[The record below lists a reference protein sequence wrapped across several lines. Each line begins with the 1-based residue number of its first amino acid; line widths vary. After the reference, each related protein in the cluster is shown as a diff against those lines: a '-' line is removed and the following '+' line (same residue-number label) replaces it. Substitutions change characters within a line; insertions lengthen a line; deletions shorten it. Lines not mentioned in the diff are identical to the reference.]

1 VQVGTALGR
10 TLFLTLDWIFQ
21 IIIWIVFVW
30 VILSWAMFF
39 ASQTSFRW
47 KHRSA
52 FNMLATLNELL
63 GRAAYPLLKPFR
75 RILPPHKTAGIDW
88 SPMLLLLSIYVIRTL
103 MAQLFLPIL
112 YR

>member
-1 VQVGTALGR
+1 MQVGSALGR
-10 TLFLTLDWIFQ
+10 TLYLTLDWIFQ

-30 VILSWAMFF
+30 VIVSWVVFF

-52 FNMLATLNELL
+52 FNILSSLNELL
-63 GRAAYPLLKPFR
+63 GRAAFPLLRPFR
-75 RILPPHKTAGIDW
+75 RLLPAHKTAGIDW
-88 SPMLLLLSIYVIRTL
+88 SPMLLLLTIYILRTL